1 MAAMAYR
8 KGEDAMRRIVMV
20 ALIGMLV
27 GLGGV
32 GRVEAVTAVSPGL
45 IGDALVFPLFDVN
58 NLHTLI
64 AIESAT
70 NRTDLH
76 LVRFRDE
83 NGTSVLSFTLCLTPF
98 SSWTADV
105 YRDGSATKVVSGS
118 TLMVNGSTI
127 PLDTTLTGNPTR
139 GFIEVIGLRQTTSA
153 ISDTAICTDS
163 TLGEEVKNYALMGKA
178 YFVNPSLSTILAYG
192 TNAMAFKDFA
202 LTKITNGTV
211 VANQAVANALILQGT
226 QVAGFESSTF
236 ESRYFVD
243 PAFGAETQ
251 MVMSFATGP
260 TTGGCPGCRVPTTL
274 HFMPVAEDGTVL
286 AVFDR
291 GTGGKHV
298 NVFSITGGDIASPGG
313 VLAVTDIG
321 GLVVTPVTGFAVQ
334 TTSAPPPGQPFFN
347 VLFPLAIK

>member
-1 MAAMAYR
+1 
-8 KGEDAMRRIVMV
+8 MRRIVMV
-20 ALIGMLV
+20 VLIGILV
-27 GLGGV
+27 GLGTV
-32 GRVEAVTAVSPGL
+32 GRVEAVTSVSPGQ
-45 IGDALVFPLFDVN
+45 IGDALIFPLFDVN

-83 NGTSVLSFTLCLTPF
+83 NGTSVLSFTLCLTPY

-118 TLMVNGSTI
+118 TLMVNGSTT

-139 GFIEVIGLRQTTSA
+139 GFVEVIGLRQTTFA
-153 ISDTAICTDS
+153 TSDTTICSDS
-163 TLGEEVKNYALMGKA
+163 SLGEEVKNYALMGKA
-178 YFVNPSLSTILAYG
+178 YYVNPSLSTILAYG
-192 TNAMAFKDFA
+192 ANALALKDFA
-202 LTKITNGTV
+202 LTKITTGTV
-211 VANQAVANALILQGT
+211 VSNQAVANALILEGT
-226 QVAGFESSTF
+226 QVAGLESSTF

-251 MVMSFATGP
+251 MVMNFVTGP

-274 HFMPVAEDGTVL
+274 TFVPVAEDGTVL
-286 AVFDR
+286 AAFNR
-291 GTGGKHV
+291 GTGGKYV
-298 NVFSITGGDIASPGG
+298 NVFTITGGDIASLSG
-313 VLAVTDIG
+313 VLTATDIA
-321 GLVVTPVTGFAVQ
+321 GLIVTPITGFAVQ